1 MDWTLVGDLELLDA
15 LLLRE
20 VSLQGDLALDA
31 IEHALSGFTFGAVF
45 GVDPRV
51 AQAHRHAGERPLF
64 PSRIQRDGHGR
75 SGAERSQEQFI
86 GSRPSVGS
94 TGGDRLVGDQA
105 VAPRRDL
112 LDESLRA
119 AAHHHQTLLHV
130 DHDATSGSCVKV
142 RISAAPRD
150 VRLSATPSNH
160 LPAPAPSP
168 TPLAAALASP
178 GRLSLH
184 PVTYSN

>member
-1 MDWTLVGDLELLDA
+1 MDRTLVRDLECFDS

-45 GVDPRV
+45 GVDPRMT
-51 AQAHRHAGERPLF
+51 QAHRHAGERPLF

-75 SGAERSQEQFI
+75 SGAERSQEQFV
-86 GSRPSVGS
+86 GSRPSIGS
-94 TGGDRLVGDQA
+94 PGGDRLVGDQA

-119 AAHHHQTLLHV
+119 AAYHHEPLLHCFGHKTPRV
-130 DHDATSGSCVKV
+130 FRNGTD
-142 RISAAPRD
+142 SAG
-150 VRLSATPSNH
+150 
-160 LPAPAPSP
+160 
-168 TPLAAALASP
+168 LAAGP
-178 GRLSLH
+178 WGR
-184 PVTYSN
+184 